1 MITSTLLDFACT
13 AVILGLS
20 ALTAASSLG
29 SGRSYSR
36 FFLAGYF
43 VCLSVDCIVGLTRD
57 GWPGLLTPESVRWLH
72 VANVPMAYLL
82 GPLLYGCIVALIF
95 PTFPKNE
102 KRVLWHLAPFGVVLA
117 FSVGNALYA
126 LDRSRA
132 GELVF
137 EITYH
142 AWVLQGLTYLVCA
155 IERVR
160 RARSFLEQASA
171 DDAILRLHWLH
182 RFAALNGVI
191 WSLMLVDRI
200 YEVVGIREGLW
211 QSAALDVVSTSA
223 LFALAW
229 FGLRLPL
236 VVSMEP
242 AETLRADRARYGT
255 SSYARSGLDAEQCAE
270 IAADLSR
277 LMEKEHLYADNQ
289 LDLQTL
295 SRRSRWSPNYI
306 SQALNQGLGQNFFE
320 FVNGFRVSAA
330 ERCLTNPADQ
340 RTILEVALACGFGSK
355 STFNAVFK
363 RMTGRTPGELRRAR
377 IALAGESAA

>member
-36 FFLAGYF
+36 VFLAGYF
-43 VCLSVDCIVGLTRD
+43 VCLSVDCVVGLIRD

-102 KRVLWHLAPFGVVLA
+102 RRALWHLAPFGAVLA

-126 LDRSRA
+126 LDTSRVGA
-132 GELVF
+132 LAF
-137 EITYH
+137 DITYH
-142 AWVLQGLTYLVCA
+142 AWVLQGLAYLICA

-160 RARSFLEQASA
+160 RARSLLEQASA

-182 RFAALNGVI
+182 RFAALNGLI
-191 WSLMLVDRI
+191 WSLMLVDRV
-200 YEVVGIREGLW
+200 YEVLGIREGLW
-211 QSAALDVVSTSA
+211 QVAALDVVSTSA

-236 VVSMEP
+236 VASMEP
-242 AETLRADRARYGT
+242 PEVLRADRALHGT
-255 SSYARSGLDAEQCAE
+255 SSYARSGLGAEQCAE

-295 SRRSRWSPNYI
+295 SRRSGWPSNYI

-330 ERCLTNPADQ
+330 ERCLADPADP

-377 IALAGESAA
+377 IAQAGESTA